1 MSNCC
6 ENKVKFLFGP
16 FDFGHLRRTRALQR
30 SVALGS
36 RGIISVKYFVC
47 CISWQLFKL
56 NLMGREK
63 EEREGRVF
71 VVLEFCLLL
80 DVLEE
85 DINELCSLDIY
96 FFIALSLLSRC

>member
-1 MSNCC
+1 
-6 ENKVKFLFGP
+6 
-16 FDFGHLRRTRALQR
+16 
-30 SVALGS
+30 
-36 RGIISVKYFVC
+36 
-47 CISWQLFKL
+47 
-56 NLMGREK
+56 MGREK
-63 EEREGRVF
+63 EEREGRVC